1 MEVVLNHFKCIPWHM
16 TLKTCW
22 KLKIYIF
29 SKIQY
34 GQVVWPVLYFYQ
46 SSAKLR
52 WHSPQKETH
61 PIEEVLTAP
70 LHFLF
75 PSPPPSFQSF
85 LIFQNS
91 LAILQAGLARP
102 LLPPN
107 LSPSVQEEKVEM
119 AQPVR
124 WRYWGLKHRPQRA
137 AQDRKCAH
145 LTERWKPPCVWC
157 LLRSPRVL
165 SSSYLCGSNIC
176 P

>member
-1 MEVVLNHFKCIPWHM
+1 M

-29 SKIQY
+29 YKIQY

-91 LAILQAGLARP
+91 LAILQAGLAHP

-119 AQPVR
+119 PQPVR
-124 WRYWGLKHRPQRA
+124 WRYWGSE
-137 AQDRKCAH
+137 AQTSEGPSSTVNVLTSQNAETRRVCVCDACFALPVFWAH
-145 LTERWKPPCVWC
+145 
-157 LLRSPRVL
+157 
-165 SSSYLCGSNIC
+165 LCGSNIC